1 MQSQIALR
9 AWGFATALGGG
20 QPEPGPPT
28 RPPLGHERRALRGL
42 VASARR
48 GLVHCP
54 GRGRIRSRETRR
66 SPRIRSRA
74 RIRFVH
80 ERGCVTLGPARGRA
94 DSRTTTTPP
103 DIREKPG
110 CRTGRID
117 SFRDTNG
124 CGPKEGSSPRETRR
138 EGFGDPGRAGRG
150 LPLERSGLEVARFE
164 HCTTGTGE
172 PEERVESTLGG
183 PARRVRHVPRAALRD
198 DVPGMAAEPAENIGW
213 GRRVQ

>member
-1 MQSQIALR
+1 VGRGRGRSGPGSGSKIDETFRPGSASLMQSQIALR

-94 DSRTTTTPP
+94 NSRTTTTPP

-124 CGPKEGSSPRETRR
+124 CGPRKDRR
-138 EGFGDPGRAGRG
+138 
-150 LPLERSGLEVARFE
+150 LERPGARGSA
-164 HCTTGTGE
+164 T
-172 PEERVESTLGG
+172 RVVQRG
-183 PARRVRHVPRAALRD
+183 
-198 DVPGMAAEPAENIGW
+198 
-213 GRRVQ
+213 GRRSAIWARSGSVRTLHHGDW